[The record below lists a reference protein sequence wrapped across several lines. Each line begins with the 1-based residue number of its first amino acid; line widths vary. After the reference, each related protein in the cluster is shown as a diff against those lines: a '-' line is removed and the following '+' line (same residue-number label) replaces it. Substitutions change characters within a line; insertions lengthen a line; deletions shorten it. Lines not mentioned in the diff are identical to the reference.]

1 MMNDVGTEEPKA
13 GVFESVARKYQYLL
27 DRSSP
32 HVLYR
37 WIFFTLL
44 LSGYLLRVYNLN
56 GWFIVTYGLGIY
68 LLNQFIGFLS
78 PQVFHVQN
86 APRLSGTLI
95 CCHLV

>member
-1 MMNDVGTEEPKA
+1 MQEESNSATQA
-13 GVFESVARKYQYLL
+13 GFVENLTRKYQYLL

-37 WIFFTLL
+37 WIFFVAIFA
-44 LSGYLLRVYNLN
+44 GYLLRVYYLN

-78 PQVFHVQN
+78 PQVSVSVLF
-86 APRLSGTLI
+86 
-95 CCHLV
+95 C